1 MTKKFGK
8 SGLHYFN
15 IVRGI
20 HLSEVQPH
28 RVRKSISAENTFEKD
43 LTTVEEM
50 EHHLFPIYEEVTKR
64 IEKSGIKGRTVTLK
78 LKYADFTLQTR
89 SKTLDQYPDNEQFW
103 QIGIEL
109 LRQEEIPKPI
119 RLLGLGLS
127 NLNVTEEQEIFG
139 LQLKIPFD
147 QEGN

>member
-1 MTKKFGK
+1 
-8 SGLHYFN
+8 
-15 IVRGI
+15 
-20 HLSEVQPH
+20 
-28 RVRKSISAENTFEKD
+28 
-43 LTTVEEM
+43 
-50 EHHLFPIYEEVTKR
+50 
-64 IEKSGIKGRTVTLK
+64 
-78 LKYADFTLQTR
+78 KYADFTLQTR

-147 QEGN
+147 QEGS